1 MTTSERSTFL
11 FENLFFSRN
20 EFVKF
25 EQNILQL
32 AKKMALPLQNYE
44 IDHIAVRV
52 NTEQSAQRWLSEL
65 TKCGKILS
73 SNLVNGRKIYLIQL
87 DKPLIIANQLV
98 DVIELPFPKNK
109 QYPQEGWEHIEVVI
123 PFLPKETINEWIERI
138 NSYFLWD
145 KISEVSIK
153 ISTPK
158 VEGETLANPSIAVN
172 FVNSEGHHCCIKVH
186 PFSIRAIIDKF

>member
-1 MTTSERSTFL
+1 M
-11 FENLFFSRN
+11 
-20 EFVKF
+20 
-25 EQNILQL
+25 
-32 AKKMALPLQNYE
+32 
-44 IDHIAVRV
+44 
-52 NTEQSAQRWLSEL
+52 
-65 TKCGKILS
+65 
-73 SNLVNGRKIYLIQL
+73 NGRKIYLIQL

-123 PFLPKETINEWIERI
+123 PFLPKETTNEWIERI
-138 NSYFLWD
+138 NSYFLWN

-158 VEGETLANPSIAVN
+158 VEGETLANPSIAVS

-186 PFSIRAIIDKF
+186 PYHIKRVVIS